1 MKIPVID
8 DAREIVEVVA
18 ICLQLRW
25 SHARVLAAGT
35 SNRGLELGAD
45 DYVIK
50 PFSNIE
56 LIARL
61 ENAMQHEHTETD
73 E

>member
-1 MKIPVID
+1 MKILVID
-8 DAREIVEVVA
+8 DAREIVEVIA

-35 SNRGLELGAD
+35 GNRGLELGAD

-61 ENAMQHEHTETD
+61 ENAMRHGHAQID